1 LARDVRYLG
10 PILILWSC
18 AASVA
23 SATETMRAIVLSDG
37 NFQLQTLPRPEP
49 QAGQVR
55 IKVRA
60 ASVNPVDWKQAAR
73 AAPGARLIPGRDLSG
88 VIDAVGEAAGPWKA
102 GEAVIAIATGGSYAE
117 YAIAAVNAVAPK
129 PRRLS
134 FEEAAGM
141 PVVGE
146 TAWRALV
153 TIAEV
158 RPGERVLVHGGAGGV
173 GSSAVQVAKARGAY
187 VIATASPAHDAFLR
201 SLGVDEVI
209 DYHNVGFEEKLKD
222 IDVVLNTVDAETGTR
237 SIAIVRPGGILV
249 SVAGAAPATQ
259 CEAAKIR
266 CAVTGIATGEML
278 ASVSELADQGKFR
291 IHIDRQFPLADAA
304 QALELNRQGH
314 TGGKIILVVSR

>member
-1 LARDVRYLG
+1 M
-10 PILILWSC
+10 LILWSC
-18 AASVA
+18 TASVA
-23 SATETMRAIVLSDG
+23 SATETMHAVVLSNG

-60 ASVNPVDWKQAAR
+60 ASVNPVDWKLAAR
-73 AAPGARLIPGRDLSG
+73 AAPGGRLIPGRDLSG
-88 VIDAVGEAAGPWKA
+88 VIDAVGDAAGPWKV

-209 DYHNVGFEEKLKD
+209 DYHKVGFEEKLKD
-222 IDVVLNTVDAETGTR
+222 IDVVLNTVDAETGAR

-278 ASVSELADQGKFR
+278 AAVSELADQGKFR
-291 IHIDRQFPLADAA
+291 IHIDRRFPLADAA